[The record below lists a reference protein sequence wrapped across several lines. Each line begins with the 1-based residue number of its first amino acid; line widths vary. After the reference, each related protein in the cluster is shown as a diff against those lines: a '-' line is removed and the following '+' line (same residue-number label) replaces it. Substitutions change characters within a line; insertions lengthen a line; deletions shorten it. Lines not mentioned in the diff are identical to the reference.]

1 MADFKK
7 VKSRN
12 IRKRRKS
19 SDSDSDSVEEDTVTK
34 IQDIKELQKQRNKQ
48 NGVNA
53 TALALGKKISKEQAL
68 SNSDPF
74 KMETG
79 GMVDMKALKKKK
91 LSTEEIEAIG
101 TAFAAET
108 NRRDEDTEML
118 KYVEVELAKRKG
130 HHKEETPSKG
140 PSQDDALFALPEKLK
155 VGSSSKRTEDM
166 LSNQMLS
173 GIPEIDLGIEAKI
186 ANIESTENAKQK
198 LLIEKMRK
206 KDHEVSAFVPT
217 NMAANF
223 VQHNRF
229 NIEDTAPILKKPVEA
244 PKQEPVRVGDV
255 DKLKNAGKGSKGTEK
270 ATDDFHYEK
279 FKKQMRRY

>member
-19 SDSDSDSVEEDTVTK
+19 SDNESESEEEEQVISK

-53 TALALGKKISKEQAL
+53 TALALGKKLSKEQAM
-68 SNSDPF
+68 SSSDPF
-74 KMETG
+74 KLETG
-79 GMVDMKALKKKK
+79 GMVNMKELKKKK
-91 LSTEEIEAIG
+91 LTTEEVEAIG

-130 HHKEETPSKG
+130 HHKEETPIKGHSKE
-140 PSQDDALFALPEKLK
+140 DALYSLPEKLK
-155 VGSSSKRTEDM
+155 VGSGSKRTEDM

-173 GIPEIDLGIEAKI
+173 GIPEVDLGIEAKI
-186 ANIESTENAKQK
+186 ANIESTEIAKQK
-198 LLIEKMRK
+198 LLLEKMRR
-206 KDHEVSAFVPT
+206 KDNEVSDFVPT

-229 NIEDTAPILKKPVEA
+229 NIEDTAPILNKAVQPPKP
-244 PKQEPVRVGDV
+244 EPVRVGDV
-255 DKLKNAGKGSKGTEK
+255 IN
-270 ATDDFHYEK
+270 
-279 FKKQMRRY
+279 